1 VRLLI
6 VAVAS
11 VSGSNCELASF
22 ADRVRSSLNFR
33 HDVTAHGVLD
43 VLVAEIDLQRAGVV
57 PLVGHCVAA
66 GVHEHVR
73 ASLEAELGSVSGR
86 RRRFLLLFSLYAL
99 EYNEPQTLPDRL
111 IGQTQKR

>member
-1 VRLLI
+1 VCLLI
-6 VAVAS
+6 VGVAS

-43 VLVAEIDLQRAGVV
+43 VLVAEIGLQRAGVV
-57 PLVGHCVAA
+57 PLVGQRVAA

-73 ASLEAELGSVSGR
+73 ATLKPNLASTPARFGATPSFFAIVFAVCGR
-86 RRRFLLLFSLYAL
+86 
-99 EYNEPQTLPDRL
+99 
-111 IGQTQKR
+111 I